1 MNKNENKQRKQKLES
16 LNVKTNVKIDTKKEN
31 QLKNKINYEKEIDN
45 EKNKY
50 YIPVCRETG
59 CGGYLYMQ
67 FHKFFIDCLCS
78 KNNNH
83 KFNHI
88 FYAQIIA

>member
-45 EKNKY
+45 EKNK
-50 YIPVCRETG
+50 
-59 CGGYLYMQ
+59 
-67 FHKFFIDCLCS
+67 
-78 KNNNH
+78 
-83 KFNHI
+83 
-88 FYAQIIA
+88 